1 LNHARFFRPFEIAEI
16 EFEVLET
23 VVFAEFAI
31 IASSAIIATSRTKP
45 SMIFSA
51 EILSNTPSAM
61 IVFRFNYYKMFL
73 PFCGRVPAYVFPIVF
88 YLFKAII
95 LCMPNI
101 FERKGREAQVFRSES
116 VLYPEHVPVVLPHRD
131 AEIDALVFALKPVSE
146 GKKSQHVFVFGK
158 TGTGKTASVK
168 FVLNELEEFSDRA
181 KGLYLNCFEFNSRH
195 SILSAIANFLKAAV
209 PRRGIATDEV
219 YSKILE
225 MLKKSDFA
233 PIVVLDEAEQL
244 LAEPDEAKVFYD
256 LLRVIE
262 FCDKRFGLIM
272 ISNDPALVSRLD
284 ERVRS
289 SLHVQDV
296 PFNPYSPQ
304 QLKDILRER
313 CKYAFLPGALE
324 EEVLNVAAGH
334 ASRLGGDARIAIE
347 CVWRAGKEAEKEN
360 SQKVSLEH
368 LKKAFALV
376 DEHPFKKV
384 LPSLNDSEVLVLRLL
399 CEHDAMLSG
408 GLFKKF
414 LDRSGQKLSL
424 RRFRDIVSKLES
436 LKLVNA
442 PLIEKGM
449 HGKSRLVSL
458 AVSSALLSEE
468 MKKAQAAQGTAAKK

>member
-1 LNHARFFRPFEIAEI
+1 
-16 EFEVLET
+16 
-23 VVFAEFAI
+23 
-31 IASSAIIATSRTKP
+31 
-45 SMIFSA
+45 
-51 EILSNTPSAM
+51 
-61 IVFRFNYYKMFL
+61 
-73 PFCGRVPAYVFPIVF
+73 
-88 YLFKAII
+88 
-95 LCMPNI
+95 MPNV
-101 FERKGREAQVFRSES
+101 FERKGREAQVFRSEA
-116 VLYPEHVPVVLPHRD
+116 VLYPEHVPVILPHRD

-146 GKKSQHVFVFGK
+146 GKKPQHVFVFGK

-225 MLKKSDFA
+225 MLKKADFA

-244 LAEPDEAKVFYD
+244 LAQPDEAKVFYD

-289 SLHVQDV
+289 SLHVQDIA
-296 PFNPYSPQ
+296 FNPYSPQ

-313 CKYAFLPGALE
+313 CKYAFLPGALDD
-324 EEVLNVAAGH
+324 EVINVAAGH

-347 CVWRAGKEAEKEN
+347 CLWRAGKEAEKEN
-360 SQKVSLEH
+360 SQKVSVLH
-368 LKKAFALV
+368 LKKAFELV

-384 LPSLNDSEVLVLRLL
+384 LPSLNDSELLVLQLL
-399 CEHDAMLSG
+399 CSHDNALSG
-408 GLFKKF
+408 ELFRAF
-414 LDRSGQKLSL
+414 SDRSGQKLSL
-424 RRFRDIVSKLES
+424 RRFRDIVSKLEY
-436 LKLVNA
+436 LNLVSA
-442 PLIEKGM
+442 PLVESGM
-449 HGKSRLVSL
+449 HGKSRKISL
-458 AVSSALLSEE
+458 AVSGALLSDE
-468 MKKAQAAQGTAAKK
+468 MKKLQAAENAAGKK